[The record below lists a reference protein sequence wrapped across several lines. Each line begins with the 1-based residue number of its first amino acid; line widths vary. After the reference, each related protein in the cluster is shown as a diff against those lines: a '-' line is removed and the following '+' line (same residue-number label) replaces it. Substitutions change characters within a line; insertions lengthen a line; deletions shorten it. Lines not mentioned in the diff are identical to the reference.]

1 MTIVIQ
7 KAGIQTSVQDLGRF
21 GYGSMGVQVSGAMD
35 SFSLQVANILVG
47 NKCSDPGLEI
57 AITGPILKFKSNAIV
72 AITGA
77 SFELMLD
84 GKLIPMYRPIL
95 VFAGSRLSFG
105 TRKKGARAYLSIKG
119 GFEVPVVLG
128 SSSTNLL
135 EGFGGYYGRV
145 LKIGDELHSMN
156 LANLKISQP
165 HRAGKMFYSPNWG
178 ARNLVSER
186 LKNPEVVR
194 FIPTEFWNKLPSRQK
209 KIFTSNEY
217 KVANGSNRMGY
228 RLEGGNI
235 AGGLGD
241 ELSRPTIF
249 GTIQL
254 PPDGNPIVLMADCQ
268 TVGGYSVLG
277 VAITYDHLL
286 LAQLAPGDQVGFE
299 VCGLDMA
306 HSLLATQK
314 KYLRELSMT
323 IKNQKFWHEE
333 IY

>member
-1 MTIVIQ
+1 MTIVIK
-7 KAGIQTSVQDLGRF
+7 KAGIQTSVQDIGRF
-21 GYGSMGVQVSGAMD
+21 GSSGMGVQVSGAMD

-47 NKCSDPGLEI
+47 NKFSDPGLEI
-57 AITGPILKFKSNAIV
+57 AITGPILEFKSDAII

-84 GKLIPMYRPIL
+84 GKLLPMYRPIL
-95 VFAGSRLSFG
+95 VFAGSKLSFG
-105 TRKKGARAYLSIKG
+105 TRQKGSRAYLSIKG
-119 GFEVPVVLG
+119 GFDVPSVLG

-145 LKIGDELHSMN
+145 LKTGDELHSKN
-156 LANLKISQP
+156 LANLKISQAY
-165 HRAGKMFYSPNWG
+165 RTGKVFYSPPWG

-186 LKNPEVVR
+186 LKNPQVIR
-194 FIPTEFWNKLPSRQK
+194 FIPTEFWNKLSFRQK
-209 KIFTSNEY
+209 KMFTNKEY
-217 KVANGSNRMGY
+217 KVANGSNRMAY

-235 AGGLGD
+235 VGGQGD
-241 ELSRPTIF
+241 ELSRPTVF
-249 GTIQL
+249 GAIQL

-277 VAITYDHLL
+277 VAISYDHLL

-306 HSLLATQK
+306 HSLLAMQK
-314 KYLRELSMT
+314 KYLRELRLT
-323 IKNQKFWHEE
+323 IKNQRFWDEE